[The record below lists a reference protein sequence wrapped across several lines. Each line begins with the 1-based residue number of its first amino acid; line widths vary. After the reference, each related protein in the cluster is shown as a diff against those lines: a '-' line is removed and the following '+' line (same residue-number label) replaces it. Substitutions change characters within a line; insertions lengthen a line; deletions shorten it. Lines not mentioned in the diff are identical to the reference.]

1 MVDGTNY
8 LPRWH
13 IDEMESDNLSP
24 SHVLPIAIR
33 QMTREEDLTA
43 RIVASLLLGIN
54 VLKLH
59 QHRIIVF
66 ETILLHIE
74 RYENAINV
82 EHQVLGIHSVE
93 DIISN
98 GKGNLSLHTMRLAQL
113 TYFIYVV
120 TSYHNSSLFI
130 LHFLSPPHELSWLPS
145 H

>member
-1 MVDGTNY
+1 MVDGTDR
-8 LPRWH
+8 LSCWH
-13 IDEMESDNLSP
+13 IDEMESDDFRP

-43 RIVASLLLGIN
+43 RIVASLLLGVD

-59 QHRIIVF
+59 QHRVIVLESVF
-66 ETILLHIE
+66 LHIE
-74 RYENAINV
+74 WYKNAINV
-82 EHQVLGIHSVE
+82 ENQVLGIHSVE
-93 DIISN
+93 DIIGN

>member
-1 MVDGTNY
+1 MVDGTDR
-8 LPRWH
+8 LSCWH
-13 IDEMESDNLSP
+13 IDKMESDDFRP
-24 SHVLPIAIR
+24 SHVLPIAVR
-33 QMTREEDLTA
+33 EMAGEEDLA
-43 RIVASLLLGIN
+43 SRIVASLLLGVD

-120 TSYHNSSLFI
+120 TSYHNQLLNSSLFTR
-130 LHFLSPPHELSWLPS
+130 
-145 H
+145 